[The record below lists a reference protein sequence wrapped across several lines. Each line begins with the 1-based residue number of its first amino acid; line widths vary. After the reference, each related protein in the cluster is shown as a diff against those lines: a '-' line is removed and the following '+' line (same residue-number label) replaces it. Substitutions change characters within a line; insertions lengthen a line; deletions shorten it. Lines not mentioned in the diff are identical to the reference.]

1 MDSFIYSIHST
12 IPIFLVM
19 IVGWIIKKCQI
30 IDDNFVNKA
39 NKYVFHVA
47 LPVLLY
53 KDLSKADFVSQFDI
67 RFVLFCVIVT
77 TIMFLGVWGLTELF
91 MKEDTMKGAFVQASC
106 RSSAAIL
113 GIAFIQNMY
122 SDAGMAPLMILAAVP
137 LFNIFS
143 VVILTFKAHEEV
155 FNHDIDNTPYINV
168 NSKNINTNELK
179 LNTDKV
185 DININ
190 KSNNNKK
197 IIWQSCMNIIKNPI
211 IIGIFIGFIASL
223 THMKLPVV
231 FDKAVESIAQTAT
244 PMALLCIGAGFEGKK
259 AVKKIKPTLIA
270 AFIKIIGLAAL
281 FLPVAVWMGF
291 RNQELVAI
299 LIMLASPTT
308 VTAYIMAKN
317 MYNDEILTSSVV
329 VVTTFLSSIT
339 LTGWIYILRTFN
351 LI

>member
-30 IDDNFVNKA
+30 IDDNFVRKA

-67 RFVLFCVIVT
+67 TFVLFCVLVT

-155 FNHDIDNTPYINV
+155 FNHSIDNTSYIN
-168 NSKNINTNELK
+168 K
-179 LNTDKV
+179 
-185 DININ
+185 

-197 IIWQSCMNIIKNPI
+197 AMLQSCMNIVKNPI

-223 THMKLPVV
+223 AHIKLSVV
-231 FDKAVESIAQTAT
+231 FDKAIESIAQTAT
-244 PMALLCIGAGFEGKK
+244 PIALICIGAGFEGRK
-259 AVKKIKPTLIA
+259 AIKKIRPTLIA

-317 MYNDEILTSSVV
+317 MYNDEVLTSSVV

>member
-1 MDSFIYSIHST
+1 MDSFIYSINST

-47 LPVLLY
+47 LPILLY
-53 KDLSKADFVSQFDI
+53 RDLSKADFVSQFDI
-67 RFVLFCVIVT
+67 TFVLFCVIVT
-77 TIMFLGVWGLTELF
+77 TIMFLGMWGLTELF
-91 MKEDTMKGAFVQASC
+91 MKDDTMKGAFVQASC

-143 VVILTFKAHEEV
+143 VIILTFKAHAEV
-155 FNHDIDNTPYINV
+155 FNNQNKL
-168 NSKNINTNELK
+168 SANILDTNI
-179 LNTDKV
+179 LNKSTSNEKAILQSC
-185 DININ
+185 INIV
-190 KSNNNKK
+190 
-197 IIWQSCMNIIKNPI
+197 KNPI
-211 IIGIFIGFIASL
+211 IIGIFIGFVASL
-223 THMKLPVV
+223 AHFRLPVV
-231 FDKAVESIAQTAT
+231 FEKAVESIAQTAT
-244 PMALLCIGAGFEGKK
+244 PIALLCIGAGFEGRK
-259 AVKKIKPTLIA
+259 AIKKIKPTLLA

-329 VVTTFLSSIT
+329 VVTTFLSSVT
-339 LTGWIYILRTFN
+339 LTAWIYILRSFG